1 MVCVVPGS
9 TRASHAHADPR
20 EEALSA
26 QLDSWPWEPPWGAR
40 GGVCPPESVS
50 GPWYECA
57 EPWVQ
62 GQGLC
67 WLGEATPCSSS
78 EVSRKSAT
86 QRPLCPEN
94 PVPCGAK
101 SLSPRIFP
109 SCLPFSELPGAPTN
123 LGISNIG
130 PRSVTLQFK
139 PGYDGKTSISRWL
152 VEAQVRL
159 VQGEPWCL
167 GSPLPA
173 LGVPTFL
180 GSLFPMSSPA
190 LAVG

>member
-1 MVCVVPGS
+1 M
-9 TRASHAHADPR
+9 
-20 EEALSA
+20 
-26 QLDSWPWEPPWGAR
+26 
-40 GGVCPPESVS
+40 
-50 GPWYECA
+50 
-57 EPWVQ
+57 
-62 GQGLC
+62 
-67 WLGEATPCSSS
+67 
-78 EVSRKSAT
+78 
-86 QRPLCPEN
+86 
-94 PVPCGAK
+94 K
-101 SLSPRIFP
+101 SLSPQIFP

-152 VEAQVRL
+152 VEAQVRP

-180 GSLFPMSSPA
+180 GSLFPTSSPA